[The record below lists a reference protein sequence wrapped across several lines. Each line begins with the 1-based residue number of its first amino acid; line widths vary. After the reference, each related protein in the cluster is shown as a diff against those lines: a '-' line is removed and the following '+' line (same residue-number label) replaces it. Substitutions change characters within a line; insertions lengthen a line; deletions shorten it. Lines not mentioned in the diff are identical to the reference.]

1 MPAMTIHPPRRR
13 AHGPPTTPRPHSR
26 MSLLEARLNRPLT
39 SPYPVP
45 SSTPPKMVRAAS
57 HTELRQ
63 RSQAFANKAGK
74 SNPLKK
80 ATKPSETQKTTIPR
94 WLFIVFFLLLA
105 GGLFF
110 EIGQLVLDQIWP
122 PVTKYKQPRRP

>member
-1 MPAMTIHPPRRR
+1 MTIYPPRRS
-13 AHGPPTTPRPHSR
+13 AHGPPTTPRLHSR
-26 MSLLEARLNRPLT
+26 PSLLDARLQRPLNFPL
-39 SPYPVP
+39 SRPVL
-45 SSTPPKMVRAAS
+45 TKMVRAAS

-80 ATKPSETQKTTIPR
+80 ATKPSETQKATIPR
-94 WLFIVFFLLLA
+94 WLFIAFFLLLA
-105 GGLFF
+105 GGVFF

>member
-1 MPAMTIHPPRRR
+1 MA
-13 AHGPPTTPRPHSR
+13 RP
-26 MSLLEARLNRPLT
+26 
-39 SPYPVP
+39 
-45 SSTPPKMVRAAS
+45 AS

-80 ATKPSETQKTTIPR
+80 APKLETQKNSISR
-94 WLFIVFFLLLA
+94 RLFIVFFLLLA
-105 GGLFF
+105 GGRNATPPPLLRSRGFVCWVGSFNLLPLYTVFF

-122 PVTKYKQPRRP
+122 PVTKFNQPRRP